1 LSVASEPGRGTT
13 FKIFLPSIEGKTES
27 PNFTE
32 RPLSPSV
39 RGKET
44 ILLVEDDNQVREFAK
59 AVLTGCGYSVLIAE
73 NPHQA
78 LCISQE
84 HQDHIDLLLTDVVLP
99 GASGRELAERMVGHR
114 PTMRVLYMSGY
125 TDSVITHHGV
135 LDDGMFFLEKPFTSV
150 SLAQK
155 VREAFNL
162 SKAAK
167 LLT

>member
-1 LSVASEPGRGTT
+1 M
-13 FKIFLPSIEGKTES
+13 
-27 PNFTE
+27 
-32 RPLSPSV
+32 
-39 RGKET
+39 
-44 ILLVEDDNQVREFAK
+44 
-59 AVLTGCGYSVLIAE
+59 
-73 NPHQA
+73 
-78 LCISQE
+78 CISQE

-155 VREAFNL
+155 STRSLQPIEGSEIANVT
-162 SKAAK
+162 STHKADIDF
-167 LLT
+167 